1 MCVIVCVSLS
11 LYKSKHVASRGQ
23 FCHRLPLSCQVV
35 QRREPR
41 DLRRRG
47 TVVGHG
53 EAAIVLELEPAGGT
67 LEVAGLS
74 LS

>member
-1 MCVIVCVSLS
+1 MWPISPQYLNLPFVR
-11 LYKSKHVASRGQ
+11 HVNVT
-23 FCHRLPLSCQVV
+23 RLPLSCQVV

-47 TVVGHG
+47 SVVGHG
-53 EAAIVLELEPAGGT
+53 EAAIVLELEPAGT
-67 LEVAGLS
+67 LEVAGLI